1 MNSIKCIING
11 SLSKLGV
18 YKGLS
23 LQIFANV
30 LQIPI
35 LAAAFPA
42 ICSIMQL
49 YYNSREVNTPWKI
62 FYEFHK
68 ELKPYF
74 QWTEKLSLLNKVRNC
89 WNSIIVHFSQLLP
102 FNVASNTTQLVQ
114 FAPYREDELNLT
126 IRDLKIWIRKSFNPF
141 IGSLQLPKMYRGS
154 L

>member
-11 SLSKLGV
+11 LLSKLGV

-74 QWTEKLSLLNKVRNC
+74 QWTEEVKLVKQSKKLLEFH
-89 WNSIIVHFSQLLP
+89 NSAFFPAAPIQCCLEYHSI
-102 FNVASNTTQLVQ
+102 TQLVQ
-114 FAPYREDELNLT
+114 FAPYREDELNPT
-126 IRDLKIWIRKSFNPF
+126 IRDLWIWI
-141 IGSLQLPKMYRGS
+141 SLQLPKMYKGS